1 MCMLLIRPLLSYI
14 EGPSELTSWHKR
26 SMTPF
31 IKDDGCMRI
40 LHKLVRQAASG
51 CEYVES

>member
-1 MCMLLIRPLLSYI
+1 MCTLLIRPLLSCI
-14 EGPSELTSWHKR
+14 EGPCELTGWHKR

-31 IKDDGCMRI
+31 IKDDGCMCI
-40 LHKLVRQAASG
+40 LHELVRQAASG